1 MINVNTFKPGITFE
15 DDGDIFVVLEAQHS
29 KQGRGQ
35 ANVKAK
41 VKNLRT
47 GSTVIKSYTGGV
59 MVSRAHIDKRP
70 MSYLYSDGEN
80 IILMDTETYEQVKIP
95 VSHVEWE
102 LNFLKEGMIVKI
114 RKYKEEILD
123 IELDANVVLEVTE
136 APDAVRGNTAN
147 NPQKKVKLE
156 TGFELETPMF
166 ISEGEKII
174 VSTETGKYL
183 GRANK

>member
-15 DDGDIFVVLEAQHS
+15 DNGEIFVVLEAQHS

-59 MVSRAHIDKRP
+59 MVNKAHIDKRP
-70 MSYLYSDGEN
+70 MSYLYSDGES
-80 IILMDTETYEQVKIP
+80 IILMDNETYEQVEIP
-95 VSHVEWE
+95 LSHVEWE
-102 LNFLKEGMIVKI
+102 MNFLKEGMIVKI

-123 IELDANVVLEVTE
+123 IELDDNITLKVTE

-147 NPQKKVKLE
+147 NPQKKVKVE
-156 TGFELETPMF
+156 TGYELETPMF
-166 ISEGEKII
+166 INEGDQII
-174 VSTETGKYL
+174 ISTETGKYV